1 MNVRIRSDWATHFSA
16 FCLGLV
22 GLSLAITLGCAPA
35 AEPRVEQNTRPCSRL
50 LTRDCTLRA
59 SSHWKLP
66 SEFGPP
72 QKITGSRPLSVEGN
86 EAVALFHKGKFSDA
100 LPALLRVARGEH
112 GEDKYT
118 RQMFDG
124 RVAYALYQLKDYGG
138 ALDLARL
145 MVANA
150 EHHAR
155 DQGVDLVRWLALTGR
170 CATPSQLVMLTNLEL
185 FLGNDP
191 KPQLLL
197 LAQGY
202 LEAGRLAEARSRFE
216 QLLPEVPE
224 YAGECV
230 NYIDSLAPGS
240 GLPAPCDCG
249 LFGLRLDGTPFGP
262 PRDPSGSCACE
273 AFLRGWP
280 TSPLGEN
287 EEWQCDNAGEHCR
300 KTVRH
305 IDLPPPG
312 ECLCDPSGIRCERR
326 VARVDRQDAKGFVW
340 TSELCMQE
348 ATP

>member
-1 MNVRIRSDWATHFSA
+1 MKAHTRSDWATHLNTLRLS
-16 FCLGLV
+16 LV
-22 GLSLAITLGCAPA
+22 GLSLAITLGCASA

-50 LTRDCTLRA
+50 LTHDCTLRA
-59 SSHWKLP
+59 SSYWKLP
-66 SEFGPP
+66 SELGPP
-72 QKITGSRPLSVEGN
+72 QEVTGEAPLSIEGE
-86 EAVALFHKGKFSDA
+86 EAVALFRKGKYAAA

-118 RQMFDG
+118 RQMFDAK
-124 RVAYALYQLKDYGG
+124 VANTLFQLKDYGG

-145 MVANA
+145 MVADA
-150 EHHAR
+150 GHHAGDR
-155 DQGVDLVRWLALTGR
+155 GLELLRWLALTGR
-170 CATPSQLVMLTNLEL
+170 CATPTQLVMLTNIEF
-185 FLGNDP
+185 FLGRDP
-191 KPQLLL
+191 KPELLL

-202 LEAGRLAEARSRFE
+202 LEAGRLAEARSTFE
-216 QLLPEVPE
+216 RLLPEFPE

-230 NYIDSLAPGS
+230 SYIDSLAPGS

-249 LFGLRLDGTPFGP
+249 LFGLRLDGTPVGP
-262 PRDPSGSCACE
+262 PRDPSGNCACE

-280 TSPLGEN
+280 NSPLGEN

-340 TSELCMQE
+340 TSELCMRK
-348 ATP
+348 AAP